1 MRLILASN
9 SPRRKEI
16 LKKHGLDFEIKV
28 SDYSEKD
35 EKVPIQ
41 TAEDNAKG
49 KAWSVFETLTD
60 KTDVVVLGAD
70 TIVVFD
76 GEIIGKPKDRID
88 AAKTLKRLS
97 GKAHKVITGF
107 ALITKSQEITGY
119 DETEVIF
126 NDLSDKLIEEYV
138 KTGLPLDK
146 AGSYGYQDGF
156 PIVKECIGDIEN
168 VIGLPFYKIKNNLLE
183 ISKEEL

>member
-1 MRLILASN
+1 MKLILASN

-16 LKKHGLDFEIKV
+16 LKKHGFDFEIKV

-35 EKVPIQ
+35 EKDPIS
-41 TAEDNAKG
+41 TAENNAKG
-49 KAWSVFETLTD
+49 KAEKVFEALTD

-70 TIVVFD
+70 TIVVFE
-76 GEIIGKPKDRID
+76 GEIIGKPKDKDD
-88 AAKTLKRLS
+88 AIATLHRLS
-97 GKAHKVITGF
+97 GETHKVITGYT
-107 ALITKSQEITGY
+107 LITSDSEIIGY

-156 PIVKECIGDIEN
+156 PIVKKCIGDIEN
-168 VIGLPFYKIKNNLLE
+168 VIGLPFYKIKNILLE
-183 ISKEEL
+183 MLK